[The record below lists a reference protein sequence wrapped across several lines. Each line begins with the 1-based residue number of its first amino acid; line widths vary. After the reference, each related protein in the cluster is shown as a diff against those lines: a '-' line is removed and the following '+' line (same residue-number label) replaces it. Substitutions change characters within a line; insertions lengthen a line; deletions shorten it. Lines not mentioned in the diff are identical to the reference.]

1 MVLLLFLMSRQTNV
15 IAIANQ
21 KGGVGKTT
29 TAINLSSYL
38 SVENYKVLLLDL
50 DPQGNATTGVGV
62 DVSSLT
68 SGIYDLLCGRCH
80 FQDCLYPTAFES
92 LHVLPASQEL
102 AALEVELV
110 NHVSRETVL
119 KDVLANLNGLYD
131 YIIIDCPPSLS
142 LLTLNGLVAAH
153 YVVVPVQCEY
163 FALEGIGHLVT
174 TIESVKRELNP
185 GLEIAGILL
194 TMFDCRTAL
203 NREVVESARKF
214 FKRLVFHTIV
224 PRNIKLTE
232 APSHGIP
239 IVLYNSTC
247 AGADAYSELTQE
259 VIERVR

>member
-1 MVLLLFLMSRQTNV
+1 MSSVST
-15 IAIANQ
+15 IISIANQ

-29 TAINLSSYL
+29 TAINLASYL
-38 SVENYKVLLLDL
+38 SLEKFKVLLVDL

-62 DVSSLT
+62 DPSSLNK
-68 SGIYDLLCGRCH
+68 GIYDLLCGTAALN
-80 FQDCLYPTAFES
+80 DCLYPTTFES
-92 LHVLPASQEL
+92 LHLLPASQDL

-119 KDVLANLNGLYD
+119 KETLSSLCDIYD
-131 YIIIDCPPSLS
+131 FIIVDCPPSLS
-142 LLTLNGLVAAH
+142 LLTLNGLVASD

-163 FALEGIGHLVT
+163 FALEGISHLVK
-174 TIESVKRELNP
+174 TIESVKLHYNP

-194 TMFDCRTAL
+194 TMFDRRTAL

-224 PRNIKLTE
+224 PRNIKLSE

-239 IVLYNSTC
+239 IVLYNSSC
-247 AGADAYSELTQE
+247 AGAEAYSELTQE
-259 VIERVR
+259 VIDRVK

>member
-1 MVLLLFLMSRQTNV
+1 MSRQTNI

-29 TAINLSSYL
+29 TAINLASYL

-50 DPQGNATTGVGV
+50 DPQANATTGVGV
-62 DVSSLT
+62 DVSSI
-68 SGIYDLLCGRCH
+68 SAGIYELLCGH
-80 FQDCLYPTAFES
+80 SSFADCVYPTAFES
-92 LHVLPASQEL
+92 LHVLPASQHL

-119 KDVLANLNGLYD
+119 KDALSKLNGFYD

-142 LLTLNGLVAAH
+142 LLTLNGLVSAH
-153 YVVVPVQCEY
+153 YLVVPVQCEY

-174 TIESVKRELNP
+174 TIETVKRELNP
-185 GLEIAGILL
+185 DLEIAGILL
-194 TMFDCRTAL
+194 TMFDRRTAL

>member
-1 MVLLLFLMSRQTNV
+1 MSRQTHIISV
-15 IAIANQ
+15 ANQ

-29 TAINLSSYL
+29 TAINLASYL
-38 SVENYKVLLLDL
+38 SLENFKVLLVDL

-62 DVSSLT
+62 DPSSLT
-68 SGIYDLLCGRCH
+68 AGIYDLLCGSAA
-80 FQDCLYPTAFES
+80 FDECLYPTAFDS
-92 LHVLPASQEL
+92 LHLLPASQDL

-110 NHVSRETVL
+110 NHVSRETLL
-119 KDVLANLNGLYD
+119 KTALSNLSGHYD
-131 YIIIDCPPSLS
+131 FIVIDCPPSLS
-142 LLTLNGLVAAH
+142 LLTLNGLVASQ

-163 FALEGIGHLVT
+163 FALEGIGHLVN
-174 TIESVKRELNP
+174 TIESVKMHYNP
-185 GLEIAGILL
+185 DLEIAGIVL
-194 TMFDCRTAL
+194 TMFDRRTAL

-259 VIERVR
+259 VIERVK